1 MFVLECL
8 DFVDFR
14 VVEQVERSGGDGYL
28 LLEEGGQ
35 IRPVIVGKLLDKL
48 LAGGGVARGLDLG
61 LILG

>member
-1 MFVLECL
+1 MLECL

-48 LAGGGVARGLDLG
+48 LAGGSVARRLDLR
-61 LILG
+61 LVLR

>member
-14 VVEQVERSGGDGYL
+14 VVEQVEWSGGDGYL

-35 IRPVIVGKLLDKL
+35 IRPVVVGKLLDKL
-48 LAGGGVARGLDLG
+48 LAGGSDARRLDLR
-61 LILG
+61 LVLR